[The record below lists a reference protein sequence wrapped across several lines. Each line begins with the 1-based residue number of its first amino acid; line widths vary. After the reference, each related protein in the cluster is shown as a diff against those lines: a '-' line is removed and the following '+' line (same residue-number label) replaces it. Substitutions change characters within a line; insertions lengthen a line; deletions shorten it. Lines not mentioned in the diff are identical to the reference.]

1 MGLNKPHLRY
11 KDQTPRERTWTI
23 HFISVMKFVK
33 GVILV
38 VVGVKLL
45 TLLGR
50 DVEAWATDFVTRHGI
65 DLANKYVHS
74 ALEKL
79 QGVGNTQLMQM
90 SGVAFGYSALLF
102 TEGVGLW
109 LQKRWAE
116 FLTAIATGLLIPLE
130 IYEIY
135 EKFTWVRVAILIL
148 NLFIVWY
155 LVTRLKD
162 EKRESASGHS
172 GHSKSE
178 TLRVKICGITN
189 PEDALHAIDSGA
201 DAIGFNFYKGSKR
214 YISPENAASIGEQ
227 MAMRVEKV
235 GVFVNA
241 TVEEIVSIEDAVAL
255 DSIQLHGEESPEFIE
270 QLRLESDA
278 TIIKAVRIGPDF
290 EPLDAL
296 KYKADAIL
304 LDAYSENERGGTG
317 KTFDWSIALK
327 VSEIVDKVYL
337 AGGLTPENVADA
349 INEVRPF
356 AVDVAS
362 GVESSPGKKD
372 TAKVAAFIK
381 AAKKAI

>member
-1 MGLNKPHLRY
+1 
-11 KDQTPRERTWTI
+11 
-23 HFISVMKFVK
+23 MKFVK

-79 QGVGNTQLMQM
+79 QGVGNAQLMQM

-201 DAIGFNFYKGSKR
+201 DAIGFNFYKCSKR

-296 KYKADAIL
+296 KYKVDAIL

-317 KTFDWSIALK
+317 KTFDWSIARK

-372 TAKVAAFIK
+372 TAKVTAFIK
-381 AAKKAI
+381 AAKKAL